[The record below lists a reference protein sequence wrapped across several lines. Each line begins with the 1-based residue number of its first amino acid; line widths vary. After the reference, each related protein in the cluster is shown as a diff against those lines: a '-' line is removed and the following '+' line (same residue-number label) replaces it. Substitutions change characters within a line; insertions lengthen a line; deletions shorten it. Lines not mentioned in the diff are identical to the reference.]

1 MQIAIKHSTV
11 HLLHPDSTETA
22 ENVGKVFAHDVPLI
36 HARRCKGV
44 GWLIKIEHS
53 KRKKARGEGTT
64 EPGETRK
71 KNRLSFLCF
80 FSKKQRRLKKKATN
94 RRKKNW
100 GKRADEEK
108 KKRRKTER
116 TRA

>member
-53 KRKKARGEGTT
+53 K
-64 EPGETRK
+64 ET
-71 KNRLSFLCF
+71 
-80 FSKKQRRLKKKATN
+80 KKKKKEAKN
-94 RRKKNW
+94 ERK
-100 GKRADEEK
+100 GKTVK
-108 KKRRKTER
+108 KH
-116 TRA
+116 